1 MDTLR
6 GLESFVKAVET
17 GSIAAGARLSGISAA
32 AASQNIAR
40 LEQSLAVRLLT
51 RTTRNL
57 ALTDAGALYFE
68 RVREVVNNLDAARAA
83 VSELH
88 DEPQGHLRIAASA
101 AFGRHVL
108 APLMPGFTA
117 RYPRIQCELL
127 TRDDS
132 IDHVLESVDISIRI
146 EQHLED
152 GIVAKRIA
160 TVQTQFCAAPAYLER
175 AGRPDEPEELRNH
188 DCLLFRVAAD
198 GRFLRWAFTRD
209 DVRFDAPVKAAMSS
223 NDIDALAQC
232 AAAGGGITRLASF
245 VAAPYLA
252 RGELIELFSSRSRT
266 RTRTRSHAESAPLDY
281 YLCLRDRHALTPK
294 VRLFMD
300 YLSEA
305 LPVGLRPR

>member
-6 GLESFVKAVET
+6 GLASFVKAVET
-17 GSIAAGARLSGISAA
+17 GSIAAGARLIGISAA

-40 LEQSLAVRLLT
+40 LEQSLGVRLLT

-57 ALTDAGALYFE
+57 ALTDAGAVYFE
-68 RVREVVNNLDAARAA
+68 RVRGVVNDLDAARAT

-101 AFGRHVL
+101 AFGRHIV
-108 APLMPGFTA
+108 APLIPGFTA
-117 RYPRIQCELL
+117 RHPRIQCELL

-132 IDHVLESVDISIRI
+132 IDHILELVDISIRI

-152 GIVAKRIA
+152 GMVAKRIA
-160 TVQTQFCAAPAYLER
+160 TAQALYCAAPSYLER
-175 AGRPDEPEELRNH
+175 AGRPEEPEALRDH
-188 DCLLFRVAAD
+188 DCLLFRVASD

-252 RGELIELFSSRSRT
+252 RGELVELFSSS
-266 RTRTRSHAESAPLDY
+266 TRTRSRAEAAPLHY

-305 LPVGLRPR
+305 LPVGLRPS